1 MSASASSKPASDEHA
16 SRLARDQP
24 CSTPSTSHRHD
35 HRLRSPRYAEI
46 ARAVHTGLMLAV
58 WVIGGV
64 LTMLGAL
71 SLAELGAAMPEAGGI
86 HVHQPRLRATLG
98 LPLRLDAL
106 HRRDLRLDRDARGRV
121 PDLPR
126 RLRAADPHDHEDRRT
141 RRDRAPDVDQHHRRQ
156 ERRAGRELPDGVQG
170 RRPDR
175 DGRRHLP
182 PARAAI
188 PRRSSRRRPSGPSAA
203 AVGASRSS
211 RSSGPTRD
219 GTT

>member
-1 MSASASSKPASDEHA
+1 
-16 SRLARDQP
+16 
-24 CSTPSTSHRHD
+24 
-35 HRLRSPRYAEI
+35 
-46 ARAVHTGLMLAV
+46 
-58 WVIGGV
+58 
-64 LTMLGAL
+64 
-71 SLAELGAAMPEAGGI
+71 
-86 HVHQPRLRATLG
+86 
-98 LPLRLDAL
+98 
-106 HRRDLRLDRDARGRV
+106 
-121 PDLPR
+121 
-126 RLRAADPHDHEDRRT
+126 
-141 RRDRAPDVDQHHRRQ
+141 
-156 ERRAGRELPDGVQG
+156 VQG